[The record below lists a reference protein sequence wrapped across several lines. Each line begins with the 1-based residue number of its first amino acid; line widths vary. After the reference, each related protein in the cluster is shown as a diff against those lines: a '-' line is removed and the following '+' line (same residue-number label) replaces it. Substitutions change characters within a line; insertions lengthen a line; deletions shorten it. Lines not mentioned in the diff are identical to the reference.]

1 MKFFHQYDSMDCGP
15 SCLRMIADHYG
26 KSFSLQYLRD
36 HSYIDREGVSAR
48 GIVEAAEHIGMR
60 CLVAKLTLHG
70 ENEASPGL
78 LKAPLPCIVHWKQNH
93 FVVVYKV
100 SRKNIWIADPA
111 VGKLKVSHREFLKNW
126 IADGNTG
133 VVILLEPGPEFLDT
147 DEVKQERKGFRFLFS
162 YLKPFRQT
170 LVYLLMALLLG
181 GLFQLAFPFL
191 TQAIVDIG
199 IANYDLDFIYIV
211 LLGLIMLFLGQT
223 TVNLIQGWMLL
234 HIGTRINVSLITDF
248 LVKLLKLPIAY
259 FDRKMTGDLLQRL
272 GDHRRIE
279 QFLTHFTLSLLF
291 AMFNLVLFA
300 LVLLYYHVGIFM
312 IFLVGA
318 AVYLG
323 WILIWLKKREEVDHR
338 RFRELSEN
346 QEALIEIIQGVQEIK
361 LQGSDRKHRRRW
373 MNIQGR
379 LFRAN
384 IRFLTISQYQDAGA
398 AFISQF
404 KDILIT
410 FFAARAVI
418 YGQMTLGMMLA
429 VQYIAGQLNGPLQQ
443 FVGFIRSA
451 QDARLSMNRMRE
463 IHDQEPEPAGGL
475 VTEIPEND
483 DLIFSGVSFKYNA
496 LSDHVLEKI
505 NLVIPAGKVTAIVGA
520 SGSGK
525 TTLVKLLLNFYTPET
540 GKISYGN
547 LALSQIDPVQWR
559 SRCGAVLQDGFIFS
573 DTIAGNISESSE
585 EINWIKLQEAAKIA
599 NIDNFIHAMPLGFN
613 TKIGDKGNGLSQGQR
628 QRLVIARAVYK
639 DPGILFFDEATNAL
653 DAENEKIILNNLRTF
668 FENRTVVVVAHRLST
683 VKNADQIV
691 VLDNGR
697 LVEKGTHEELTVLK
711 GTYYNLVKNQ
721 LELGS

>member
-15 SCLRMIADHYG
+15 SCLRMVADHYG

-36 HSYIDREGVSAR
+36 HAYIDREGVSAR

-60 CLVAKLTLHG
+60 SLVVKLTFKG
-70 ENEASPGL
+70 ESAESPGL
-78 LKAPLPCIVHWKQNH
+78 LKAPLPSIVHWKQNH
-93 FVVVYKV
+93 FVAVYKV
-100 SRKNIWIADPA
+100 NRKFVWIADPA
-111 VGKLKVSHREFLKNW
+111 VGKLKISHREFQKNW
-126 IADGNTG
+126 ITDGNTG
-133 VVILLEPGPEFLDT
+133 VAILLEPGPEFFET
-147 DEVKQERKGFRFLFS
+147 EEVKKDRKGFRFLFR

-170 LVYLLMALLLG
+170 LGYLLIALVLG
-181 GLFQLAFPFL
+181 GIFQLAFPFL

-211 LLGLIMLFLGQT
+211 LFGLIMLFLGQT

-234 HIGTRINVSLITDF
+234 HVGTRINVSLITDF
-248 LVKLLKLPIAY
+248 LLKLLKLPIAY

-279 QFLTHFTLSLLF
+279 QFLTNSTLSLLF

-312 IFLVGA
+312 IFLIGA
-318 AVYLG
+318 AAYLG
-323 WILIWLKKREEVDHR
+323 WILIWLRKREEVDHR

-451 QDARLSMNRMRE
+451 QDARLSMDRMRE
-463 IHDQEPEPAGGL
+463 IHDHEPEPTGL
-475 VTEIPEND
+475 IADIPGNE
-483 DLIFSGVSFKYNA
+483 DLVLSEVSFKYNA
-496 LSDHVLEKI
+496 LSENVLENI
-505 NLVIPAGKVTAIVGA
+505 NLIIPEGKVTAIVGA

-525 TTLVKLLLNFYTPET
+525 TTLVKLLLNFYAPEK

-547 LALSQIDPVQWR
+547 LALSQLDPVHWR
-559 SRCGAVLQDGFIFS
+559 KRCGAVLQDGFIFS

-585 EINWIKLQEAAKIA
+585 ELDWVKLHEAAKIA
-599 NIDNFIHAMPLGFN
+599 HIDDFIHNMPLGFN

-628 QRLVIARAVYK
+628 QRLLIARAVYK
-639 DPGILFFDEATNAL
+639 DPEILFFDEATNAL
-653 DAENEKIILNNLRTF
+653 DAENEKIILNNLQTF
-668 FENRTVVVVAHRLST
+668 FEHRTVIVVAHRLST

-697 LVEKGTHEELTVLK
+697 LVERGTHEELTELK